1 MWGLPILAQHPTL
14 EHLKDSS
21 MEIMA
26 ITPED
31 WQKIV
36 EYILDT
42 PVMPARA
49 GKAVEILP
57 LLGKATKI
65 KIDLEKDEQD

>member
-1 MWGLPILAQHPTL
+1 
-14 EHLKDSS
+14 
-21 MEIMA
+21 MEVMA

-36 EYILDT
+36 EYVLET

-49 GKAVEILP
+49 GKATEILP

-65 KIDLEKDEQD
+65 KIDLEKDE

>member
-1 MWGLPILAQHPTL
+1 MWGLPILVHIPIL

-21 MEIMA
+21 MEVMA

-31 WQKIV
+31 WQRIV

-65 KIDLEKDEQD
+65 KIDLEKDE

>member
-1 MWGLPILAQHPTL
+1 MWGLLTSAQHPTL
-14 EHLKDSS
+14 EHLKSS
-21 MEIMA
+21 RMEVMA
-26 ITPED
+26 LTPEN

-57 LLGKATKI
+57 LLGTATKI
-65 KIDLEKDEQD
+65 KVDLEGHE